1 MKSIKEIY
9 KIGRGP
15 SSSHTMGPE
24 RACLFMKEK
33 YKNANCFE
41 VTLFGSL
48 AKTGA
53 GHRTDYAIKQ
63 TFGEIPCLIYKD
75 TEKTEL
81 PHPNTMEIAAIR
93 NGEVLGRETVCSV
106 GGGDIEIGGR
116 LLTKDAGEIYPEST
130 FNEIAALCAEKG
142 ITLADYV
149 SVHEGADVWKYLG
162 EVWDQMQKTVYAG
175 LHTEGILPGG
185 LGVRRRAKELRS
197 VGKRERNLIKK
208 ENFLISACAY
218 AASEENAAGERM
230 VTAPTCGASG
240 VLPAV
245 LYYEKEL
252 FGVDR
257 DEVIQAL
264 AVAGLIGQLIKT
276 NASVSGAEAGCQ
288 AEVGSACSM
297 AAAALTALHKQGILQ
312 IECAAEIAM
321 EHCLG
326 LTCDPVGGLVQ
337 IPCIERNAVA
347 ALKAYNAS
355 SLAEVVYD
363 NRKISFDLVVRT
375 MYATGKDLSA
385 CYRETADGGLA
396 KLYVKNFD

>member
-1 MKSIKEIY
+1 MHSIREIY

-24 RACLFMKEK
+24 KACIYMKEK
-33 YKNANCFE
+33 YRDANCFE

-53 GHRTDYAIKQ
+53 GHRTDYAILQ
-63 TFGEIPCLIYKD
+63 TFGSIPCQIYKD

-81 PHPNTMEIAAIR
+81 PHPNTMEIKAIR
-93 NGEVLGRETVCSV
+93 NGEVLGKETVLSI
-106 GGGDIEIGGR
+106 GGGDIRILGEKAMRETAEVYAESSFSEIV
-116 LLTKDAGEIYPEST
+116 KICE
-130 FNEIAALCAEKG
+130 EKN
-142 ITLADYV
+142 ISLSDYV
-149 SVHEGADVWKYLG
+149 YLSEGPEIKSYLSNVWA
-162 EVWDQMQKTVYAG
+162 QMKLTVRAG
-175 LHTEGILPGG
+175 LQTDGVLPGG
-185 LGVRRRAKELRS
+185 LNVKRRAKELCKI
-197 VGKRERNLIKK
+197 GQKERNLVKK
-208 ENFLISACAY
+208 ENFLISAFAY
-218 AASEENAAGERM
+218 AVCEENAAGERM

-252 FGVDR
+252 FGCEKNEILD
-257 DEVIQAL
+257 AL

-288 AEVGSACSM
+288 AEVGSASSM
-297 AAAALTALHKQGILQ
+297 AAAALAALHGMGTAQ
-312 IECAAEIAM
+312 IEAAAEIAM
-321 EHCLG
+321 EHSLG
-326 LTCDPVGGLVQ
+326 LTCDPVNGLVQ

-347 ALKAYNAS
+347 ALRAYNAAA
-355 SLAEVVYD
+355 LAEVVYD
-363 NRKISFDLVVRT
+363 NRKISFDLVTKT